1 MKRLPVSLLV
11 STALFAGAF
20 GVMAQYKAPSQ
31 YFRKD
36 FPAPNKPGGSGTQPA
51 NPATPKAPDKQAP
64 ANAQPKFKD
73 LPVNAQFYF
82 QSDTNRTYVW
92 TKVSATTAKNNKT
105 GATAPIQSETPIRK

>member
-1 MKRLPVSLLV
+1 MKRLSVSLLV
-11 STALFAGAF
+11 STALFASAF

-36 FPAPNKPGGSGTQPA
+36 FPAPNKPGGSGAQPSA
-51 NPATPKAPDKQAP
+51 PATPKAPDKAP

-82 QSDTNRTYVW
+82 QSDTNRAHIW
-92 TKVSATTAKNNKT
+92 TKTSATAAKNNKT

>member
-1 MKRLPVSLLV
+1 MNRLSLLV
-11 STALFAGAF
+11 VITTTLLVGPL

-36 FPAPNKPGGSGTQPA
+36 FPAPKPGQPSA
-51 NPATPKAPDKQAP
+51 PPSTPKAPDKQAP
-64 ANAQPKFKD
+64 VNAQPRFKD

-82 QSDTNRTYVW
+82 QSDTNRSYLW

-105 GATAPIQSETPIRK
+105 GATAPIQSETLIRK

>member
-1 MKRLPVSLLV
+1 MKRLSVSLVV

-36 FPAPNKPGGSGTQPA
+36 FPASKPGGSGTQPSA
-51 NPATPKAPDKQAP
+51 PTTPKAPDKQAP

-82 QSDTNRTYVW
+82 QSDTNRAYVW
-92 TKVSATTAKNNKT
+92 TKVSATTAKNNKS

>member
-1 MKRLPVSLLV
+1 MKRLSLLLIV
-11 STALFAGAF
+11 PTALLAGAF

-36 FPAPNKPGGSGTQPA
+36 FPAPKPGGSGAQPA

-64 ANAQPKFKD
+64 ASAQPKFKD
-73 LPVNAQFYF
+73 LPLNAQFYF
-82 QSDTNRTYVW
+82 QSDTNRSHIW
-92 TKVSATTAKNNKT
+92 TKVSATTAKNNKS